1 MNDKLKPAMIGGVVL
16 GLLSVI
22 PFVNAANICCCLW
35 AIIGGMLATYFYVK
49 NSPRPA
55 TAADGAILG
64 ALAGAVGAVIS
75 IILGVPIAIAMG
87 PTMRNLAISLLERL
101 DPRQADMMRQQF
113 EAAGTAIGPLIFQSI
128 ITAVLLFVFAVI
140 GGLLGVPIF
149 EKRKG
154 DASLPPPPIDVAG
167 GPGGYAT

>member
-1 MNDKLKPAMIGGVVL
+1 MNNKLKPALIGGAVL

-22 PFVNAANICCCLW
+22 PFVSAANVCCCIW
-35 AIIGGMLATYFYVK
+35 AIVGGMLATYLYVK
-49 NSPRPA
+49 NSPTPA

-64 ALAGAVGAVIS
+64 AIAGLVGAAIS
-75 IILGVPIAIAMG
+75 VVLGIPVALAMG
-87 PTMRNLAISLLERL
+87 PTMRNMVLSLFERV

-113 EAAGTAIGPLIFQSI
+113 EAAGDAMAPVI
-128 ITAVLLFVFAVI
+128 INAVIMAVLLFVFSII

-154 DASLPPPPIDVAG
+154 GAPPPPPINVG
-167 GPGGYAT
+167 GPGGYA